1 MKKIYFI
8 TLFTM
13 LFPFLVKS
21 QELEKQVQL
30 KQISIMITN
39 FRNLKSGETINK
51 TISFHEGKLSSIKTS
66 DVIQNFFYNPK
77 GLLDRT
83 VKEKEGSN
91 WKEIISYTYDPLG
104 RLIKFNQKYQEGG
117 EFVTRTATIT
127 YQGARV
133 KVITKKSITKD
144 AIVDNV
150 EYIVENGL
158 VARRSSR
165 DRNEQIIN
173 KTEYVYTNGNVVRQ
187 KGLLGDTSTKFYSF
201 DDKNSA
207 DVLIVKNVFGENYRV
222 IVPIISSYENEF
234 NFQMI
239 SEANEISYRNTANN
253 DIIKSGNYKY
263 NKLNYPES
271 YSLSEDNGMIK
282 TVKKYFYE

>member
-13 LFPFLVKS
+13 LFPYLAKC

-117 EFVTRTATIT
+117 EFVTRTAVIT

-271 YSLSEDNGMIK
+271 YALSEDNGMIK